1 MSISLDFQV
10 FIAISFTVLWTSY
23 WMPKVCWKI
32 VYLTMFPTCSIW
44 KLIFSISI
52 RHPVTLKSLPTK
64 LRKMLQGYS
73 KDKRP
78 DLVQTVIGLA
88 VTREGIPI
96 KVWSWPGNTMD
107 MNVIEEVK
115 KDLMGWRLGR
125 IIHVMDRGFSSEENL
140 RILQRG
146 AGHYIIGERMR
157 AGKKDVEAA
166 LSKRGRFH
174 AIRENLLVKE
184 SIDGDSEARNRN
196 VIAYNTKEAERDRR
210 KRK

>member
-1 MSISLDFQV
+1 MEEWISQE
-10 FIAISFTVLWTSY
+10 
-23 WMPKVCWKI
+23 
-32 VYLTMFPTCSIW
+32 VYLPG
-44 KLIFSISI
+44 
-52 RHPVTLKSLPTK
+52 LPTVQCHQ
-64 LRKMLQGYS
+64 LYRAMDELLNAQSLLEDRVFDNVSNLFNLEVDLLYFDTTSSYFEVTPDETPEDDTFRLQGYS

-88 VTREGIPI
+88 VTRDGIPI

-125 IIHVMDRGFSSEENL
+125 IIHVMASWCFPPEENL

-146 AGHYIIGERMR
+146 GGHYIIGERMR

-174 AIRENLLVKE
+174 TIRDNLLVKE
-184 SIDGDSEARNRN
+184 SIRWRW
-196 VIAYNTKEAERDRR
+196 
-210 KRK
+210 